1 MLAPVLQN
9 LTSDLCNC
17 LRELAHKHSD
27 SYSIRDVQTCAFE
40 ARAALDHY
48 HTSCTVS
55 QSGNDE
61 ELLRTTLALAQQTV
75 MASAQQHNLPEVLSA
90 TWQLLAK
97 MCRRL
102 MGCMSERYGDRL
114 DVHSLE
120 LAASAGNNMLQFLNM
135 SCTFLGRISESA
147 CEQLHH
153 LSEALERQ
161 AEARQAAASRAA
173 GAGTPP
179 PGGIPV
185 ISLSGSSNSKAAVK
199 GSKAKHVAMVEEVTE
214 AAVGAAATANS
225 DEVVEASRLV
235 RTMSLLLG
243 QVERSQAVLSLLE
256 AVSAWTELI
265 DSMAGSVQDDST
277 PSLSGM
283 LGPDELLH
291 SLLSAV
297 YRNRNLSFALEAAFG
312 RDEAIAA
319 VLELLASG
327 SRAQGGGHPLDW
339 ARFRTAASLQSCLSD
354 APRALCQL
362 LRIRAIATACGVI
375 QLWTEPSRSKPLG
388 VRACPFI
395 R

>member
-1 MLAPVLQN
+1 MLAPALQN

-17 LRELAHKHSD
+17 LRELVHKHSD
-27 SYSIRDVQTCAFE
+27 SYSILDVQTCALE

-48 HTSCTVS
+48 HTSCSVS
-55 QSGNDE
+55 QSGDDE
-61 ELLRTTLALAQQTV
+61 ELLQTTLALAQQTV
-75 MASAQQHNLPEVLSA
+75 MASAHQHNLPEVLSA
-90 TWQLLAK
+90 TWQLLAQ

-102 MGCMSERYGDRL
+102 MARMERHEDRL
-114 DVHSLE
+114 NVHSRE
-120 LAASAGNNMLQFLNM
+120 LAASAGNNILEFLNM
-135 SCTFLGRISESA
+135 SCTFLGKISESA

-153 LSEALERQ
+153 LSGAQERQ

-214 AAVGAAATANS
+214 AAVGTAATANS

-395 R
+395 